1 MFQPIHVGSAVRQH
15 VSGHDHAAAST
26 AWTPATANQS
36 FSIGRQ
42 VDLIKSHNASSG
54 RNLHDAAANARA
66 ASGHISTAAEAA
78 AQTAAAGLE
87 MHQSL
92 ADLVRTFS
100 NLRRDIHD
108 LLAKTHVT

>member
-1 MFQPIHVGSAVRQH
+1 MFHPTHAGSTVRQH
-15 VSGHDHAAAST
+15 VAGHDNAAART
-26 AWTPATANQS
+26 AWTPATTNQT
-36 FSIGRQ
+36 FSISGQ
-42 VDLIKSHNASSG
+42 VSLIQSLNASSG
-54 RNLHDAAANARA
+54 RNLHDAAAGARA